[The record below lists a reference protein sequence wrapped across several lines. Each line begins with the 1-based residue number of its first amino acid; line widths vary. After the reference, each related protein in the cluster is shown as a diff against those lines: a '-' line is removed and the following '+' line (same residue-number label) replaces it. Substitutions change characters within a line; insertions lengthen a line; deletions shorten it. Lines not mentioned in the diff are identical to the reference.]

1 MANVALIANVSNA
14 GSEIAGQTLLVI
26 QRPDRYQTGI
36 RRQPATI
43 ESSPVPL
50 LLLYF
55 PTTYATVNSEIEL
68 GIISVGTGNDLAR
81 SLGLPYNKPEKA
93 LEVILTGGHIKV
105 DVGWEAKYTEGIRVP
120 GMEEIDLGEF
130 IS

>member
-1 MANVALIANVSNA
+1 MSFALVTTQHPGHATELAQRLVEKGERRIIIL
-14 GSEIAGQTLLVI
+14 GGDGTISEV
-26 QRPDRYQTGI
+26 
-36 RRQPATI
+36 
-43 ESSPVPL
+43 VN
-50 LLLYF
+50 
-55 PTTYATVNSEIEL
+55 ATVNSEIEL
-68 GIISVGTGNDLAR
+68 GIISVGTVNDLAR

-93 LEVILTGGHIKV
+93 LEVILTGGPTEV